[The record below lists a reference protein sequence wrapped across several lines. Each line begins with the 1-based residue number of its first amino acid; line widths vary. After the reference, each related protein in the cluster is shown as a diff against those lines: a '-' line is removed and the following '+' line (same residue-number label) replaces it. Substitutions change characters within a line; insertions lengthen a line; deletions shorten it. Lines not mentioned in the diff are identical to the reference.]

1 MLTLHSFNLYPM
13 LGARSHGL
21 RGEELGLML
30 TLHSFNLYP
39 MLGARSH
46 GLRGERGGF
55 NVNFTFI

>member
-1 MLTLHSFNLYPM
+1 M

-46 GLRGERGGF
+46 GLRGDRGRCTIL
-55 NVNFTFI
+55 NSQ